1 MERTPDQVTRNSLK
15 LLTENNG
22 KLHAHE
28 ANYALL
34 KTTAFATRKPSA
46 DRRKTLV
53 TNEQRKPQIVEFL
66 LNLNSAK
73 IDKLESALEKNWIT
87 HVILAGVG
95 VALIFRIGNL
105 PNLIVAK
112 YFTQEQY
119 DARAAAAIMLPI
131 FLYYFMKLGHLL
143 TLFNEARRL
152 QDTLLK
158 EYLTIQFDERQ
169 TEPLHRTTSFLAES
183 FYPGSGGD
191 KMFISYLF
199 VTSVVLSTAQGA
211 ALFLIVQAYHL
222 NRWSIAGLTLSGIV
236 LLILYFLFWRSQK
249 DRFRATLAVLF
260 SIVLTTAWLIVFSVF
275 AKSS

>member
-1 MERTPDQVTRNSLK
+1 
-15 LLTENNG
+15 
-22 KLHAHE
+22 
-28 ANYALL
+28 
-34 KTTAFATRKPSA
+34 
-46 DRRKTLV
+46 LV
-53 TNEQRKPQIVEFL
+53 TNEQTKAQIVEFL

-73 IDKLESALEKNWIT
+73 INKLESALEKNWII

-143 TLFNEARRL
+143 TLFNEARSL

-158 EYLTIQFDERQ
+158 EYLTSQFDERQ
-169 TEPLHRTTSFLAES
+169 TESLHRTTSFLAES
-183 FYPGSGGD
+183 FYAGKGD

-260 SIVLTTAWLIVFSVF
+260 SIVLTTAWLIAFAVF
-275 AKSS
+275 AKFDWDERCGFARLPLVGNGPGCSIFPSIQSSPLRPSAVNGLGPDSCRFII